1 MTVSEKK
8 KKEKK
13 KKKNGRVN
21 ELSCTL
27 AHKLTFHE

>member
-1 MTVSEKK
+1 MTVSEK

-13 KKKNGRVN
+13 KKKNGRMN